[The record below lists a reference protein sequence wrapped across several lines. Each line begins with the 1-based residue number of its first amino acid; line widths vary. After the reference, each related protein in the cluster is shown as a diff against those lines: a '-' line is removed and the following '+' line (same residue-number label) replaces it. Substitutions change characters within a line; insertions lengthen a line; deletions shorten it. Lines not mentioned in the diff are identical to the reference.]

1 MSLFGAFEATLM
13 SGHTRT
19 AAAKAGLKVA
29 F

>member
-1 MSLFGAFEATLM
+1 LM